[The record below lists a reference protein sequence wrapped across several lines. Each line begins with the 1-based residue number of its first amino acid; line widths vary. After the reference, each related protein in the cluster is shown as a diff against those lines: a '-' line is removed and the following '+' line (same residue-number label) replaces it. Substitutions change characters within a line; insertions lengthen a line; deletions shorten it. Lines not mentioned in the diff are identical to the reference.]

1 MPLLRA
7 NGPYI
12 WVTWLTKLLVGEN
25 SCEWAAWFKT
35 QHEGGTWERIA
46 STFDLA
52 SWQMNHTA
60 LLNEERLR
68 WEERQYTVFTEKQ
81 NGFSLK
87 GKTATLGGRPD
98 LIARN
103 GDAGTIIDVK
113 TGNPNPSHSIQVILY
128 MYAVPKA
135 LGQYRGVAFDGQVAY
150 SDHVVN
156 IPASAVDERFVENLS
171 RLILRLSSPEAAR
184 RVPSHME
191 CGFCEIPSAI
201 CPDRATGDSL
211 DEGATDDF

>member
-103 GDAGTIIDVK
+103 GDAGTIIDVQ
-113 TGNPNPSHSIQVILY
+113 NRQSQPFAQHSSHTVHVRCTEGSGAI
-128 MYAVPKA
+128 P
-135 LGQYRGVAFDGQVAY
+135 RG
-150 SDHVVN
+150 
-156 IPASAVDERFVENLS
+156 RFRWSS
-171 RLILRLSSPEAAR
+171 RLFGSR
-184 RVPSHME
+184 REYSGLGSRRTVRREPFPAYIALE
-191 CGFCEIPSAI
+191 FTRGC
-201 CPDRATGDSL
+201 
-211 DEGATDDF
+211 